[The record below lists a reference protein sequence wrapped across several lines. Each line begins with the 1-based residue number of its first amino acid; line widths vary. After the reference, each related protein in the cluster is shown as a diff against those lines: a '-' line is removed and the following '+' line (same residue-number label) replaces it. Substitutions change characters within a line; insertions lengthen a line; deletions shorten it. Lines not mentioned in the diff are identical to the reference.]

1 MMHIADWLP
10 TLYSAAGGDP
20 STLGSI
26 DGVNMWHALS
36 REAASPRQEIV
47 HNVDSKLNLSGIR
60 VGKYIL
66 IVGTFNDSLYDGRFK
81 TVQGH
86 DPRTDLD
93 VLMKSSAASKVLGA
107 LYSSPSLQVPSG
119 WREQASIKCDTD
131 APEDGLTA
139 DDHVYL
145 FDIQKDPC
153 EMVNLAGKN
162 KEILTELMLKLAAHE
177 QRQVEPRNVA
187 EDPTILP
194 EANGGV
200 WKSME

>member
-36 REAASPRQEIV
+36 RADASPRKDIV

-60 VGKYIL
+60 VGKYKL

-107 LYSSPSLQVPSG
+107 LHSSTSLEVPSG

-131 APEDGLTA
+131 APEDEVTA
-139 DDHVYL
+139 KDHVYL
-145 FDIQKDPC
+145 FDIEKDPC
-153 EMVNLAGKN
+153 EMVNIAGKS
-162 KEILTELMLKLAAHE
+162 KGILAELMLKLAAHE
-177 QRQVEPRNVA
+177 RLQVEPCNVA
-187 EDPTILP
+187 EDPATLP
-194 EANGGV
+194 EVNGGI
-200 WKSME
+200 WKPME